1 MNELIIRD
9 LAKSF
14 GDVQALKPAN
24 LHIKAGSFTTL
35 LGPSGCGKTTLLRLL
50 AGLET
55 PDAGE
60 ILADGEPIYSAS
72 RRVNQPVHRRNFGM
86 VFQDFALWPHLSV
99 FENVAFGLRAARQKQ
114 DLRGRVLEAL
124 RTVRLDGLEERYPHQ
139 LSGGQ
144 QQRVAF
150 ARAVVTRPRLVL
162 FDEPL
167 SALDAI
173 LRDEMRVELIS
184 LVKNIGITALYV
196 THDQAE
202 AMSMSD
208 EVVVMQGGH
217 ILQSGSPEEIYRTP
231 AHPFVARFIGK
242 SNWVIPDQQMLRP
255 EQLRWSQ
262 EGDSNLSFHG
272 TIRHVSYMGDRYE
285 MILDMQDMGQW
296 IAYHEQRLRV
306 GDNVCLYASP
316 GQIHKLNPSGR

>member
-24 LHIKAGSFTTL
+24 LHIKTGSFTTL

-60 ILADGEPIYSAS
+60 ILADGEPIYSVS

-196 THDQAE
+196 THDQSE

-217 ILQSGSPEEIYRTP
+217 ILQSGAPEEIYRTP
-231 AHPFVARFIGK
+231 RHPFVARFIGK

-255 EQLRWSQ
+255 EQLRWFQ
-262 EGDSNLSFHG
+262 EDNSNLSFHG

-285 MILDMQDMGQW
+285 MILDMQEMGQW

-306 GDNVCLYASP
+306 GDNVCLYAAP
-316 GQIHKLNPSGR
+316 GQIHNI